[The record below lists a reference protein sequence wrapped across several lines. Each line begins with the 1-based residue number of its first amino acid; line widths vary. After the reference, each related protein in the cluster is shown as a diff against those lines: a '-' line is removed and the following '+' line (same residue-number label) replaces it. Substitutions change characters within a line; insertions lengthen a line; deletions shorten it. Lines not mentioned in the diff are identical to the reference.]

1 LTSQLNFQF
10 LLLILL
16 VSSNLLGQDREE
28 LEQRRY
34 DIIEQIDNTNAL
46 LELTAKNKTVIVSDL
61 SIMETQIENRKLLL
75 DQIQQEIDIIDI
87 DIKEAE
93 LEKNQTTSRLDS
105 LREQYNVILR
115 AVYRERALHNPLLS
129 LLSVESV
136 SQSFLKANFYNRLKE
151 YVGDKLSDISREQKK
166 LESEISSLNE
176 DKSTKRSVLQQ
187 EAKQSGLL
195 ANEVARQK
203 VMIASL
209 QEDEASLKES
219 LKEQRRDREQMNVQ
233 IENVIKSEF
242 STVVEDVAETSTA
255 SSFKALKGKMEWPVE
270 GGVISAKYGKQRHPT
285 MQNLTITNN
294 GIDIRAPLNAEVA
307 VVFEGKVVSVSEM
320 SGFGTTIIVEHKQYY
335 TVYSKLG
342 KSFVQKG
349 DILSIG
355 SKLGT
360 LEVKNESSELHFEI
374 WNDNKTQNPTAWLK
388 K

>member
-1 LTSQLNFQF
+1 MTSRSNFQF
-10 LLLILL
+10 LLLILF
-16 VSSNLLGQDREE
+16 VSSSLLGQDRAE

-61 SIMETQIENRKLLL
+61 SIMETQIENRTLLL

-87 DIKEAE
+87 DIDDAE
-93 LEKNQTTSRLDS
+93 FEKNKSNSRLDS
-105 LREQYNVILR
+105 LRQQYNVILR

-136 SQSFLKANFYNRLKE
+136 SKSFLKANFYNRLKE
-151 YVGDKLSDISREQKK
+151 YVGDKLNDISREQEK
-166 LESEISSLNE
+166 LESEITKLNE
-176 DKSTKRSVLQQ
+176 DKSTKRIVLQQ
-187 EAKQSGLL
+187 EAKQSSLL
-195 ANEVARQK
+195 ANEIARQK

-209 QEDEASLKES
+209 KEDEASLNES
-219 LKEQRRDREQMNVQ
+219 LSEQRRDREQMNVQ

-242 STVVEDVAETSTA
+242 ATIGAVSTPRSTA
-255 SSFKALKGKMEWPVE
+255 SSFETLKGTMLWPVK
-270 GGVISAKYGKQRHPT
+270 GGVVSSKYGKQRHPT
-285 MQNLTITNN
+285 MKNLTITNN

-307 VVFEGKVVSVSEM
+307 AVFEGKVVSVSEM

-342 KSFVQKG
+342 NSYVQKG
-349 DILSIG
+349 EILSTG
-355 SKLGT
+355 SALGR